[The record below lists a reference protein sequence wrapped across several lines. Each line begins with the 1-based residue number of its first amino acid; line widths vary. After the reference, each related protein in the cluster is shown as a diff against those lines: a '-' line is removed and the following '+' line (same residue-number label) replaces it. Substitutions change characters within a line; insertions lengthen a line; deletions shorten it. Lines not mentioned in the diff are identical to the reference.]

1 MQRVAIVG
9 AGIAGATLAR
19 RLTDAGIGVEVFE
32 KSRGTGGRLAAAR
45 LGEAS
50 LDLGAPIIEAHS
62 VEFNE
67 WLTMLEQKG
76 NALHWPAKVQQGLNG
91 PTSIQN
97 QWLGVGRNSAL
108 TRALLDG
115 VTLHTEKRVGV
126 LWSDA
131 SGALVRDEHGE
142 LLGYFD
148 AVVSAAP
155 APQAEPLLE
164 VVSRFAK
171 RARAATTTA
180 SWVALFQ
187 LARLPKVLENSD
199 IVNLVDSP
207 IARIVVESHK
217 PARSGALLHVEMSQ
231 AWSEQCIDDDRDA
244 VLADV
249 QKLLEEAVNES
260 LEIENARLHRWLYSR
275 SHSAGKAELALWDGE
290 LQVGACGD
298 WIGAPGIEGAW
309 TSANALADMILAS

>member
-19 RLTDAGIGVEVFE
+19 RLTDAGMSVEVFE

-45 LGEAS
+45 LGEAT

-62 VEFNE
+62 ADFNE
-67 WLTMLEQKG
+67 WLAELEGKG
-76 NALHWPAKVQQGLNG
+76 HALRWPAKVEQGLNG
-91 PTSIQN
+91 PITIQN

-171 RARAATTTA
+171 RAHAATTTA
-180 SWVALFQ
+180 SWVALLQ
-187 LARLPKVLENSD
+187 LARLPKTLENSD
-199 IVNLVDSP
+199 IVNLVDSS

-217 PARSGALLHVEMSQ
+217 PGRSGALLHVEMSQ
-231 AWSEQCIDDDRDA
+231 AWSEQCIEDDRDA

-275 SHSAGKAELALWDGE
+275 SHSAGKGELALWDSE

-309 TSANALADMILAS
+309 ASANALADMILVS

>member
-19 RLTDAGIGVEVFE
+19 RLIDAGMSVDVFE

-45 LGEAS
+45 FGEAS

-62 VEFNE
+62 ADFNA
-67 WLTMLEQKG
+67 WLAALASKG
-76 NALHWPAKVQQGLNG
+76 HALRWPAKVQQGLNG
-91 PTSIQN
+91 SSAMQN
-97 QWLGVGRNSAL
+97 HWLGVGRNSAL
-108 TRALLDG
+108 TRALLEG

-131 SGALVRDEHGE
+131 SGALLRDEHGE

-171 RARAATTTA
+171 RAHASTTTA

-187 LARLPKVLENSD
+187 LARLPKALADFD

-207 IARIVVESHK
+207 IGRIVVESHK
-217 PARSGALLHVEMSQ
+217 PGRSGALLHVELSQ
-231 AWSEQCIDDDRDA
+231 VWSEQCIDEDRDA

-249 QKLLEEAVNES
+249 QKLLEESVNES
-260 LEIENARLHRWLYSR
+260 LEIEQVRLHRWLYSR
-275 SHSAGKAELALWDGE
+275 SQSAGKGELALWDSE
-290 LQVGACGD
+290 MQVGACGD

-309 TSANALADMILAS
+309 VSANALADMILAS